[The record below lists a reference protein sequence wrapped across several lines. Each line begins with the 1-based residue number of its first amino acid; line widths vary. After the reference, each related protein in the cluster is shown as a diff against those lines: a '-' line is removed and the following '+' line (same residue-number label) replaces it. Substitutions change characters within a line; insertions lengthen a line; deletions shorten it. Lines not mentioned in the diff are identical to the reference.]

1 MRNFTAYLHGKVI
14 MRDKVTNQNQKVGA
28 NFYVYGSG
36 RVIKRE
42 KQLKTQTGKDKL
54 MNLGHK

>member
-42 KQLKTQTGKDKL
+42 K
-54 MNLGHK
+54 